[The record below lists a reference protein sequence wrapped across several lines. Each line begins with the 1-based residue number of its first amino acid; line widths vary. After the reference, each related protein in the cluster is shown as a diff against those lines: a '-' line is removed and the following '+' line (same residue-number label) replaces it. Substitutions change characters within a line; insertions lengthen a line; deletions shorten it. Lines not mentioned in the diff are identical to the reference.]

1 MYTVKV
7 VDALRT
13 MRVKRKPDNIMTTF
27 EKRSE
32 SMKRKK
38 LTINPPKRIL
48 PTVIG
53 RGMLGGDE
61 INNR

>member
-1 MYTVKV
+1 
-7 VDALRT
+7 
-13 MRVKRKPDNIMTTF
+13 MRARRKPDNTMNLF
-27 EKRSE
+27 EKRYK
-32 SMKRKK
+32 SMKSNK
-38 LTINPPKRIL
+38 LTINPRKPIL